1 MLASSILHEKHGDKV
16 NNEASKKRVNSTRRR
31 VLGALGLAAA
41 ASGMPGLV
49 GATVVVRTDGDR
61 EKLALWYERPAGQWV
76 EALPVGNGRL
86 GAMVYGRPLQERL
99 QLNEDTLWAGGPYRF
114 DNPGFKTALP
124 RVRALIDAGRF
135 EEARDLV
142 AQSMISKPATQMPY
156 GTAGD
161 LLLDFQGITPASAYR
176 RSLDLDS
183 AIATTRFESGGAR
196 HLREVFASEPDQ
208 VIVLHLK
215 ASGGGTLDFDVGYR
229 HPREVNYGQPDYDGK
244 AAQDTP
250 PVTGASWDVKE
261 DLLES
266 KRPASLAIR
275 ADGPRALLVEGRN
288 VDNAG
293 VKGALRYAVRVLA
306 LGDGKVTV
314 EGDRLRV
321 RGARE
326 VTLLVGAATS
336 YVNFRDTS
344 GNPVQSVRARTDAA
358 ARKTY
363 ARLRADHVKA
373 HRALFSRLALRLG
386 HADNGAAQPT
396 DARIAAVPQSD
407 DATLATLSALY
418 LQYGRYLLISSSRP
432 GSQPANLQGIW
443 SEGINPPWGG
453 KYTININTEMNYWP
467 AEAANLGDCVEPVVR
482 MVEELAVS
490 GADTARDSYGARGW
504 VAHHNTDLWR
514 ATAPI
519 DGPNWGMWPCGGAWM
534 CKTLW
539 DHYEYTPD
547 DAYLAR
553 IYPLLKGASQFFV
566 DVLVEDPKGRGLVT
580 SPSISPENAHHPD
593 VAVCAGPAMDRQ
605 IVRDLFAWT
614 LAAHDRLRD
623 PDADF
628 RKTVEKKRA
637 RLAPDRVGAQG
648 QLQEWL
654 DDWDG
659 QAPEQH
665 HRHVSHL
672 YAVYPS
678 EQINVRDTPELIAA
692 AKTTLNT
699 RGDMSTGW
707 ATAWRLALWTRMGE
721 GERAYSILRGLLSP
735 ERTYPN
741 MFDSHPPFQID
752 GNFGGSAA
760 ILEMLVQSWGG
771 EIRILPA
778 LPRAWPEGAVHG
790 LRARGG
796 IEVDLDWAGGHATRL
811 TLRGK
816 PGQVVKVRIGDR
828 LTTLRLD
835 AAGRAQLAGAVLA
848 A

>member
-1 MLASSILHEKHGDKV
+1 
-16 NNEASKKRVNSTRRR
+16 
-31 VLGALGLAAA
+31 
-41 ASGMPGLV
+41 
-49 GATVVVRTDGDR
+49 
-61 EKLALWYERPAGQWV
+61 
-76 EALPVGNGRL
+76 
-86 GAMVYGRPLQERL
+86 
-99 QLNEDTLWAGGPYRF
+99 
-114 DNPGFKTALP
+114 
-124 RVRALIDAGRF
+124 
-135 EEARDLV
+135 
-142 AQSMISKPATQMPY
+142 
-156 GTAGD
+156 
-161 LLLDFQGITPASAYR
+161 
-176 RSLDLDS
+176 
-183 AIATTRFESGGAR
+183 
-196 HLREVFASEPDQ
+196 
-208 VIVLHLK
+208 
-215 ASGGGTLDFDVGYR
+215 
-229 HPREVNYGQPDYDGK
+229 
-244 AAQDTP
+244 
-250 PVTGASWDVKE
+250 
-261 DLLES
+261 
-266 KRPASLAIR
+266 
-275 ADGPRALLVEGRN
+275 
-288 VDNAG
+288 
-293 VKGALRYAVRVLA
+293 
-306 LGDGKVTV
+306 
-314 EGDRLRV
+314 
-321 RGARE
+321 
-326 VTLLVGAATS
+326 
-336 YVNFRDTS
+336 
-344 GNPVQSVRARTDAA
+344 
-358 ARKTY
+358 
-363 ARLRADHVKA
+363 
-373 HRALFSRLALRLG
+373 
-386 HADNGAAQPT
+386 
-396 DARIAAVPQSD
+396 
-407 DATLATLSALY
+407 
-418 LQYGRYLLISSSRP
+418 
-432 GSQPANLQGIW
+432 
-443 SEGINPPWGG
+443 
-453 KYTININTEMNYWP
+453 
-467 AEAANLGDCVEPVVR
+467 
-482 MVEELAVS
+482 
-490 GADTARDSYGARGW
+490 
-504 VAHHNTDLWR
+504 
-514 ATAPI
+514 
-519 DGPNWGMWPCGGAWM
+519 
-534 CKTLW
+534 
-539 DHYEYTPD
+539 
-547 DAYLAR
+547 
-553 IYPLLKGASQFFV
+553 
-566 DVLVEDPKGRGLVT
+566 
-580 SPSISPENAHHPD
+580 
-593 VAVCAGPAMDRQ
+593 MDRQ

>member
-1 MLASSILHEKHGDKV
+1 MGKAGHQHINAG
-16 NNEASKKRVNSTRRR
+16 RRR
-31 VLGALGLAAA
+31 VLGTLGLAAA
-41 ASGMPGLV
+41 ATGMPGLA
-49 GATVVVRTDGDR
+49 GATVVARADGDKD
-61 EKLALWYERPAGQWV
+61 KLALWYERPARQWV

-114 DNPGFKTALP
+114 DNPEFKTALP
-124 RVRALIDAGRF
+124 RVRALIDEGRF
-135 EEARDLV
+135 IEARDLV
-142 AQSMISKPATQMPY
+142 SKEMIAKPATQMPY
-156 GTAGD
+156 GAAGD
-161 LLLDFQGITPASAYR
+161 LLLDFHGLTPTDSYR

-183 AIATTRFESGGAR
+183 AIATTRFTSGGAR
-196 HLREVFASEPDQ
+196 HVREVFASAPDQ
-208 VIVLHLK
+208 VIALHLK
-215 ASGGGTLDFDVGYR
+215 ASGAGTLDFDVGYR
-229 HPREVNYGQPDYDGK
+229 HPREVHYGRVDYDGK
-244 AAQDTP
+244 AAQDVP
-250 PVTGASWDVKE
+250 PVTGAPWDVRE

-266 KRPASLAIR
+266 KRPANLSIR
-275 ADGPRALLVEGRN
+275 PDGARALLVEGRN
-288 VDNAG
+288 ADAAG
-293 VKGALRYAVRVLA
+293 VAGALRYAVRVLA
-306 LGDGKVTV
+306 LGDGKVSV

-326 VTLLVGAATS
+326 VTLLIGAATS
-336 YVNFRDTS
+336 FVNFRDI
-344 GNPVQSVRARTDAA
+344 GGDPVRDVRARTDAA

-363 ARLRADHVKA
+363 ARLRADHVQA
-373 HRALFSRLALRLG
+373 HRALFARLSLRIG
-386 HADNGAAQPT
+386 RADAGAAQPT
-396 DARIAAVPQSD
+396 DARIAAVPRTD
-407 DATLATLSALY
+407 DAALATLSALY

-443 SEGINPPWGG
+443 NEGIYPPWGG

-482 MVEELAVS
+482 MVEELAVN
-490 GADTARDSYGARGW
+490 GADVARDSYGARGW

-514 ATAPI
+514 AAAPI

-566 DVLVEDPKGRGLVT
+566 DVLVEDPQGRGLVT
-580 SPSISPENAHHPD
+580 SPSLSPENTHHPD

-614 LAAHDRLRD
+614 LAAHERLRD

-628 RKTVEKKRA
+628 RKAVEAKRA
-637 RLAPDRVGAQG
+637 RLAPDRIGAQG

-654 DDWDG
+654 EDWDG

-678 EQINVRDTPELIAA
+678 EQINVRDTPELIQA

-699 RGDMSTGW
+699 RGDLSTGW
-707 ATAWRLALWTRMGE
+707 ATAWRLALWTRMGD
-721 GERAYSILRGLLSP
+721 GERAYGILRGLLGR

-796 IEVDLDWAGGHATRL
+796 IEVDLDWAGGHATQL
-811 TLRGK
+811 LLRGK
-816 PGQVVKVRIGDR
+816 PGQTAKVRIGER
-828 LTTLRLD
+828 LATVKLD
-835 AAGRAQLAGAVLA
+835 AAGRARLTGAALA

>member
-1 MLASSILHEKHGDKV
+1 LGKAGHQQV
-16 NNEASKKRVNSTRRR
+16 NPTRRR
-31 VLGALGLAAA
+31 VLGTLGLAAA
-41 ASGMPGLV
+41 ATGMPGLA
-49 GATVVVRTDGDR
+49 GATVVARTEGDKD
-61 EKLALWYERPAGQWV
+61 KLALWYDKPAGQWV

-114 DNPGFKTALP
+114 DNPGFKAALP
-124 RVRALIDAGRF
+124 RVRALIDDGKF
-135 EEARDLV
+135 IEARDLV
-142 AQSMISKPATQMPY
+142 ANEMIAKPATQMPY
-156 GTAGD
+156 GAAGD
-161 LLLDFQGITPASAYR
+161 LLFDFHGVHGAQSFR
-176 RSLDLDS
+176 RTLDLDS
-183 AIATTRFESGGAR
+183 AIATTRFTSGAAR
-196 HLREVFASEPDQ
+196 HVREVFSSAPDQ
-208 VIVLHLK
+208 VIVLRLQ
-215 ASGGGTLDFDVGYR
+215 ATGGTLDFDVGYR
-229 HPREVNYGQPDYDGK
+229 HPHEVKYGDGTFDVK
-244 AAQDTP
+244 LAKRDVP
-250 PVTGASWDVKE
+250 TGAAWDVRE
-261 DLLES
+261 DLLEAQ
-266 KRPASLAIR
+266 RPASLAIR

-288 VDNAG
+288 ADHAG

-306 LGDGKVTV
+306 VGDGKVDV

-326 VTLLVGAATS
+326 VTLLIGAATS
-336 YVNFRDTS
+336 FINHRDID
-344 GNPVQSVRARTDAA
+344 GDPVEAVRERVDAA
-358 ARKTY
+358 ARKPY

-373 HRALFSRLALRLG
+373 HRALFGRLSLRLG
-386 HADNGAAQPT
+386 RAGADTSPT
-396 DARIAAVPQSD
+396 DARIAAVPQAD
-407 DATLATLSALY
+407 DASLAPLAALY

-432 GSQPANLQGIW
+432 GTQPANLQGIW
-443 SEGINPPWGG
+443 NEGTNPPWGG

-467 AEAANLGDCVEPVVR
+467 AEAANLAPCVEPLVA

-490 GADTARDSYGARGW
+490 GAAVAKEAYGARGW

-514 ATAPI
+514 AAAPI
-519 DGPNWGMWPCGGAWM
+519 DGPNWGMWPCGGAWL

-539 DHYEYTPD
+539 DHYEYDPN

-553 IYPLLKGASQFFV
+553 IYPVLKGAARFFV
-566 DVLVEDPKGRGLVT
+566 DVLVEDRQGRGLVT
-580 SPSISPENAHHPD
+580 SPSISPENTHHPD

-628 RKTVEKKRA
+628 RKAVAEKRS
-637 RLAPDRVGAQG
+637 RLAPDRIGAQG

-654 DDWDG
+654 DDWDA

-678 EQINVRDTPELIAA
+678 EQINVRDTPDLIAA
-692 AKTTLNT
+692 AKTSLNT

-721 GERAYSILRGLLSP
+721 GERAFGILRGLLGP

-741 MFDSHPPFQID
+741 MFDAHPPFQID
-752 GNFGGSAA
+752 GNFGGAA
-760 ILEMLVQSWGG
+760 GILEMLVQSWGG

-778 LPRAWPEGAVHG
+778 LPRAWPEGHVHG
-790 LRARGG
+790 VRARGG
-796 IEVDLDWAGGHATRL
+796 IEVDLDWAGSRATRVA
-811 TLRGK
+811 LRGK
-816 PGQVVKVRIGDR
+816 PGQAVKVRIGER
-828 LTTLRLD
+828 LVTVRLD
-835 AAGRAQLAGAVLA
+835 ALGRARVALS
-848 A
+848 

>member
-1 MLASSILHEKHGDKV
+1 LEKVGQQQINLA
-16 NNEASKKRVNSTRRR
+16 RRR
-31 VLGALGLAAA
+31 VLGTLGLAAA
-41 ASGMPGLV
+41 ATGMPGLA
-49 GATVVVRTDGDR
+49 GATVVARTDGER
-61 EKLALWYERPAGQWV
+61 EQLALWYERPAAQWV

-114 DNPGFKTALP
+114 DNPEFKTALP
-124 RVRALIDAGRF
+124 RVRALIDEGRF
-135 EEARDLV
+135 IEARDLV
-142 AQSMISKPATQMPY
+142 AQSMIAKPATQMPY

-161 LLLDFQGITPASAYR
+161 LLFDFHELTPAQAYR
-176 RSLDLDS
+176 RSLDLDT

-196 HLREVFASEPDQ
+196 HVREVFASAPDQ
-208 VIVLHLK
+208 VIVLHVK
-215 ASGGGTLDFDVGYR
+215 ASGGGLLSFDVGYR
-229 HPREVNYGQPDYDGK
+229 HPRQVDYGKTNYDGK
-244 AAQDTP
+244 SPQDPTAAN
-250 PVTGASWDVKE
+250 GAPWDVKE
-261 DLLES
+261 DLEEP
-266 KRPASLAIR
+266 KRPANLAIR
-275 ADGPRALLVEGRN
+275 ADGPRALLIEGGN
-288 VDNAG
+288 ADAAG
-293 VKGALRYAVRVLA
+293 VKGVLRYAVRVMA

-321 RGARE
+321 RGARD
-326 VTLLVGAATS
+326 VTLLIGAATS
-336 YVNFRDTS
+336 FVNFRDTS
-344 GNPVQSVRARTDAA
+344 GNPVQAVRTRTDAA
-358 ARKTY
+358 ARKPY
-363 ARLRADHVKA
+363 ARLRADHVAA
-373 HRALFSRLALRLG
+373 HRALFGRLSLRLG
-386 HADNGAAQPT
+386 RADAGAAVPT
-396 DARIAAVPQSD
+396 DARIAAVPQTD
-407 DATLATLSALY
+407 DAALAGLSALY
-418 LQYGRYLLISSSRP
+418 MQYGRYLLISSSRP

-443 SEGINPPWGG
+443 NEGIYPPWGG

-490 GADTARDSYGARGW
+490 GADVARDSYGARGW

-514 ATAPI
+514 AAAPI

-547 DAYLAR
+547 DAFLAR

-580 SPSISPENAHHPD
+580 SPSLSPEYTHHPD

-614 LAAHDRLRD
+614 LAAHERLRD

-628 RKTVEKKRA
+628 RKTVEAKRA
-637 RLAPDRVGAQG
+637 RLAPDRIGAQG

-654 DDWDG
+654 EDWDA

-707 ATAWRLALWTRMGE
+707 ATAWRLALWTRMGD
-721 GERAYSILRGLLSP
+721 GERAYSILRGLLGRD
-735 ERTYPN
+735 RTYPN

-778 LPRAWPEGAVHG
+778 LPRAWPEGALHG
-790 LRARGG
+790 VRARGG
-796 IEVDLDWAGGHATRL
+796 IEVDLDWAGGRATQL

-816 PGQVVKVRIGDR
+816 PGQAVKLRIGER
-828 LTTLRLD
+828 LATVQLD
-835 AAGRAQLAGAVLA
+835 AAGRARLTGAALAVS
-848 A
+848 